1 MEVSSM
7 RRNGLLMAL
16 CIICGLVNFGAA
28 PPEPQNLR
36 LWHSDDRSLV
46 LEFSVADLHS
56 ETVVH
61 EGVTYHLVTLPGL
74 AWTTEVG
81 SPQVP
86 MKGVLLGAPGGNA
99 RVEVL
104 ESDYETL
111 WGYNLY
117 PSPALVI
124 KEEGGV
130 RYAEPEFA
138 LDAAVYATDAFYPGR
153 LAEIGFSGYMRD
165 QAVVQLRLYP
175 LQYNPVTGEARLYRR
190 VRVRVTFD
198 TAAGAKLMRPAG
210 GTVYERLLQNTLL
223 NYASLGRQ
231 IDGGPRPGSDLAG
244 QEISAA
250 ATPSPT
256 LKIFVTQD
264 GIYELVPSDLQSA
277 GLDLAGLDPCT
288 IKISNRGTEIPIYV
302 QGENDGSFDT
312 GDYIAFYGT
321 AITDV
326 FTIENVYWLT
336 SGGENGQR
344 MAARDG
350 TPGSGAVPAEFY
362 DVVHA
367 EEDNTYWEG
376 LPNGEGQD
384 HYFWEQLTA
393 PVSRTY
399 STSLNNIA
407 NISDTGQLTVALRG
421 KTDTPTYPDH
431 HTRVYLNGTLI
442 SEDSWDGQ
450 IEYQHQATISQTQLL
465 EGVNTIVVESVG
477 DTGSSI
483 DILYHN
489 WVEIGYWD
497 TYVAESDVLE
507 FRGPGAGTYK
517 FEVSGFTAD
526 TVEIFDITTP
536 ISVSRI
542 ISSQVELAGSTYL
555 ARFEDTCG
563 ADTCYLALTPGQ
575 HKSPANIVLDEPS
588 DWKSTTNGADYVII
602 THQDF
607 YSSALTLASY
617 REDQGL
623 RTETVKITDVYDE
636 FNYGIFSPQAIQD
649 FLAYAYE
656 NWTAGGPPE
665 YVLLMGDAN
674 MDYKDNLGTGN
685 INYVPTHLIET
696 WELGETP
703 SDNWFVCVSG
713 DDILPDMFLGRISVR
728 TSADA
733 DAVINKIIT
742 YEQSPPAGDWNRAA
756 LFVADDDETTFES
769 LSEELIA
776 LLPGGFDPHRVYVRQ
791 YSAPDDPT
799 ADIISYIDDGVVM
812 VNYTG
817 HGNVDNWAI
826 WAGGRIFQTSDI
838 ASLNN
843 GGKLPFVTT
852 ANCLNGF
859 FSHPYTSYAYSLAE
873 EFLRVNNK
881 GALAAWAPT
890 GLGYPSGH
898 RTLISELYGAIFT
911 EGDHVIGSATTAA
924 KIATYAQSA
933 GWGDL
938 VETFVLF
945 GDPASQ
951 LDLPPYPAVTGITP
965 DASMVSTSISTV
977 ISGTNFVDGAT
988 VELVQGT
995 DVVTA
1000 TETTVFSATGISC
1013 TLDLAG
1019 AAAGLWDV
1027 RVTNPDDLFGTL
1039 SDAFTISWHN
1049 IYLPVTLKNY
1059 P

>member
-1 MEVSSM
+1 M
-7 RRNGLLMAL
+7 RRKGLLIVL
-16 CIICGLVNFGAA
+16 CIICGLVNLGAA

-36 LWHSDDRSLV
+36 LWNSDDHSLV
-46 LEFSVADLHS
+46 LEFTVAALHS
-56 ETVVH
+56 ETVEH

-86 MKGVLLGAPGGNA
+86 VKGALLAAPDGSA

-117 PSPALVI
+117 PSPALAI
-124 KEEGGV
+124 KEEGDM

-138 LDAAVYATDAFYPGR
+138 LNAAVYATDAFYPGR

-165 QAVVQLRLYP
+165 QAVVQLRIYP
-175 LQYNPVTGEARLYRR
+175 VQYNQVTGEARLYHHIRLK
-190 VRVRVTFD
+190 VIFD
-198 TAAGAKLMRPAG
+198 TASPANLTRRAG
-210 GTVYERLLQNTLL
+210 GTTYERLMQNTLF

-231 IDGGPRPGSDLAG
+231 IDGGPRPGSDPAG
-244 QEISAA
+244 QEISDT

-256 LKIFVTQD
+256 LKISVTQD

-277 GLDLAGLDPCT
+277 GLDLTGLDPRT
-288 IKISNRGTEIPIYV
+288 IKISNHGTEIPIYI

-312 GDYIAFYGT
+312 EDYIAFYGT

-326 FTIENVYWLT
+326 FTVENVYWLT
-336 SGGENGQR
+336 YGGENGQR
-344 MAARDG
+344 MAAREG
-350 TPGSGAVPAEFY
+350 TPGSAVVPAEFY

-407 NISDTGQLTVALRG
+407 NISDTGRLTVTLRG
-421 KTDTPTYPDH
+421 KTNTSTYPDH
-431 HTRVYLNGTLI
+431 HTRIYLNGTLI

-450 IEYQHQATISQTQLL
+450 IEYQHQATISQTQLQ
-465 EGVNTIVVESVG
+465 EGSNTIVVESVG

-489 WVEIGYWD
+489 WFEIGYWD
-497 TYVAESDVLE
+497 TYVAEGDVLE
-507 FRGPGAGTYK
+507 FRGPGAGPYK
-517 FEVSGFTAD
+517 FEVSDFTTD

-536 ISVSRI
+536 IGVSRI
-542 ISSQVELAGSTYL
+542 ISSQVESAGSTYL

-563 ADTCYLALTPGQ
+563 TDTRYLALTSGQ
-575 HKSPANIVLDEPS
+575 RKSPENIVLDEPS
-588 DWKSTTNGADYVII
+588 DWKSTANGADYVII

-607 YSSALTLASY
+607 YSSALTLANY
-617 REDQGL
+617 RESQGL
-623 RTETVKITDVYDE
+623 RVETVKIADVYDE
-636 FNYGIFSPQAIQD
+636 FNYGILNPQAIRD
-649 FLAYAYE
+649 FLAYTYE
-656 NWTAGGPPE
+656 NWTAWGVPE
-665 YVLLMGDAN
+665 YVLLIGDAN
-674 MDYKDNLGTGN
+674 LDYKDNLGTGTV
-685 INYVPTHLIET
+685 NYVPTHLF
-696 WELGETP
+696 ETP
-703 SDNWFVCVSG
+703 DLGQTSSDNWFVCVSG

-733 DAVINKIIT
+733 DAVINKIMN
-742 YEQSPPAGDWNRAA
+742 YEQSPPPGDWNRAA
-756 LFVADDDETTFES
+756 LFVADDDETSFES

-799 ADIISYIDDGVVM
+799 ADIISTIDDGVVM

-817 HGNVDNWAI
+817 HGNVDNWAV
-826 WAGGRIFQTSDI
+826 WAGGRTFQTSDI

-843 GGKLPFVTT
+843 GGRLPFVTT

-859 FSHPYTSYAYSLAE
+859 FAHSYTSYAYSLAE

-898 RTLISELYGAIFT
+898 RALISELYNAIF
-911 EGDHVIGSATTAA
+911 GDRDHVLGSATTAA
-924 KIATYAQSA
+924 KIATYTQSG

-951 LDLPPYPAVTGITP
+951 LDLPPYPSVTGITP
-965 DASMVSTSISTV
+965 HASLVSTSISTV

-988 VELVQGT
+988 VELVQGA
-995 DVVTA
+995 DVITA
-1000 TETTVFSATGISC
+1000 TDATVFSSTNISC
-1013 TLDLAG
+1013 TFDLAG

-1027 RVTNPDDLFGTL
+1027 RVTNLDDLFGTL
-1039 SDAFTISWHN
+1039 SDAFTVSWHN
-1049 IYLPVTLKNY
+1049 IYLPLTLKNTS
-1059 P
+1059 